1 MDIWRLLGLREAG
14 RAERRATFWVG
25 VMFFAS
31 LAATFLLRPLRD
43 QFGVD
48 RGVGELPYLY
58 SLTLLATV
66 VLVLPFW
73 WLADRMPSR
82 RFVPLILHVF
92 TGLLVAL
99 ALGLAALG
107 GYDWSEALWLGEV
120 FWGGF
125 SALNVA
131 VPALVWIHAVEHF
144 DRAQAGR
151 AFGLVAVGGT
161 LGALFGSWAAGLL
174 ADQPVW
180 TAGVGAA
187 ALLQVAHL
195 AFRRSMSFC
204 DQLEGGAAR
213 AGHARGGMLEGLQIV
228 ARDARARWICFY
240 MLLFGVV
247 GTAFYAA
254 QTELLGEELEAAQDQ
269 RAWLADVEVY
279 SQGFVLLLQVFCT
292 GRLLKV
298 LPAAALLVSLP
309 VVSMLGLYV
318 WWLAPTAASIFFV
331 QVARRGAR
339 FALEKPAR
347 EVLYTPFDLATKHKV
362 KFLLDTFAYRLGDL
376 LGAFLQVGL
385 RDLALGT
392 GAIVAVTVGVAALSI
407 FVAVGIARGQRASSP
422 IS

>member
-1 MDIWRLLGLREAG
+1 
-14 RAERRATFWVG
+14 
-25 VMFFAS
+25 
-31 LAATFLLRPLRD
+31 
-43 QFGVD
+43 
-48 RGVGELPYLY
+48 
-58 SLTLLATV
+58 
-66 VLVLPFW
+66 
-73 WLADRMPSR
+73 
-82 RFVPLILHVF
+82 
-92 TGLLVAL
+92 
-99 ALGLAALG
+99 
-107 GYDWSEALWLGEV
+107 
-120 FWGGF
+120 
-125 SALNVA
+125 
-131 VPALVWIHAVEHF
+131 
-144 DRAQAGR
+144 
-151 AFGLVAVGGT
+151 
-161 LGALFGSWAAGLL
+161 
-174 ADQPVW
+174 
-180 TAGVGAA
+180 
-187 ALLQVAHL
+187 
-195 AFRRSMSFC
+195 
-204 DQLEGGAAR
+204 
-213 AGHARGGMLEGLQIV
+213 
-228 ARDARARWICFY
+228 

-254 QTELLGEELEAAQDQ
+254 QTELLGEELDAAQDQ